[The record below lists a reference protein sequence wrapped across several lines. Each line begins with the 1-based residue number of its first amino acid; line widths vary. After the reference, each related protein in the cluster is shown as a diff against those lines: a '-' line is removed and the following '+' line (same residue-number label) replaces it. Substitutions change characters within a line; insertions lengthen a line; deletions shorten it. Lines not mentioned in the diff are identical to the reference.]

1 MEYYVF
7 CTILLI
13 LFLYGVRIQKS
24 DDSQKEML
32 QRFNDLRG
40 VFALLIVIGHCSM
53 RFEKEVL
60 PFLFIHKFNMTG
72 VCFFL
77 FVSGWGLA
85 YGYVEGKKR
94 ADGFIR
100 RKVVSLLLVSF
111 ISSLVYYILNEMI
124 LSGNRDLLQIFK
136 FVLKNTNWYIW
147 EMVFFYI
154 IFYLCVRFNL
164 KKHIV
169 GILFAA
175 AFFICAAAMAFHW
188 ERAFWFS
195 AFSFPFGTFVN
206 RFWDK
211 INNSFRKY
219 KWLPALVF
227 ITGAISTFSVALPQ
241 DTVLG
246 CIARNFFGIMAMSIL
261 WIVLNYLKLVN
272 RLLVFLKGISL
283 EIYLYQFTVMT
294 AFRIIFERRGWDVDL
309 LYVICVLTALLPVCF
324 AVSKLDFM
332 IKEKIGKDVFTI
344 GEK

>member
-7 CTILLI
+7 CAILLI
-13 LFLYGVRIQKS
+13 FFLYGMRIQKS
-24 DDSQKEML
+24 DGSQIEML
-32 QRFNDLRG
+32 ERFNDLRG
-40 VFALLIVIGHCSM
+40 FFALLIVIGHCSM

-60 PFLFIHKFNMTG
+60 PFLFIHKFNMVG

-85 YGYVEGKKR
+85 YGYVEREKKVG
-94 ADGFIR
+94 GFIR
-100 RKVVSLLLVSF
+100 RKVLSLLLVSF
-111 ISSLVYYILNEMI
+111 ISSLVYYILNELI
-124 LSGNRDLLQIFK
+124 LSGDRDLLKIFE

-154 IFYLCVRFNL
+154 IFYLCVRFNY

-175 AFFICAAAMAFHW
+175 AFFICAAALAFHW

-211 INNSFRKY
+211 INISFRKY
-219 KWLPALVF
+219 KWLPVLVF
-227 ITGAISTFSVALPQ
+227 TIGAISTFSVALPQ

-246 CIARNFFGIMAMSIL
+246 CIARNFFGVMAMSIL

-272 RLLVFLKGISL
+272 RLLVFLKEISL

-294 AFRIIFERRGWDVDL
+294 AFRIVFERHGLDVDL
-309 LYVICVLTALLPVCF
+309 FYVICVLTALLPVCF